1 VEQETLSA
9 QAFRTAAHG
18 ADASRACPNP
28 TLSPASS
35 PATDLG
41 QLDLNALP
49 SDYVDVEVT
58 GLRRKSASDDAM
70 TVCV

>member
-1 VEQETLSA
+1 
-9 QAFRTAAHG
+9 
-18 ADASRACPNP
+18 
-28 TLSPASS
+28 LSPASS

-41 QLDLNALP
+41 QLDLDALP

-70 TVCV
+70 TVCVGSGRSAFLPQGFR